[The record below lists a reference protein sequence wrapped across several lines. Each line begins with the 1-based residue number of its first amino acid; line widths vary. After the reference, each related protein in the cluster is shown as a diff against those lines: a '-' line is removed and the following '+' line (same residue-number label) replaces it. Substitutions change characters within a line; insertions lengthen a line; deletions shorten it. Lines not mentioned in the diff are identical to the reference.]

1 MVVRFKIHFLNK
13 IQFSHCPYHRSC
25 LYSGQFTQHTDD
37 YYFRCSRPEVFL
49 RRGVLKICR
58 KVTGVHPYRSAISIK
73 LLALR
78 HGCSTVNLL
87 HILRIP
93 FPRNTPVRLFL
104 YLLIIIKGICKE
116 SRVQIYLQKFAMPK
130 NVVCEQ
136 CQKFEKQPFV
146 NFLPN
151 RCS

>member
-13 IQFSHCPYHRSC
+13 IQFSHYPYHRSC
-25 LYSGQFTQHTDD
+25 LYSGQFTQHIDD
-37 YYFRCSRPEVFL
+37 YYFRCSR
-49 RRGVLKICR
+49 LKICR
-58 KVTGVHPYRSAISIK
+58 KVTGEHPYRSAISIK

-87 HILRIP
+87 HILRIT
-93 FPRNTPVRLFL
+93 FPRNTSERLFL